1 MDWWEERDRE
11 RSEEYARGKVIC
23 DRLREKYDK
32 EICERIDK
40 RRAGLLPP
48 LVLDRIENGKE
59 VWVEDSSWKP
69 AARGRVRG
77 GKVHRRKG

>member
-11 RSEEYARGKVIC
+11 RSEEYARGKVVC

-40 RRAGLLPP
+40 RAAGLLPP
-48 LVLDRIENGKE
+48 LILDRIENGKA
-59 VWVEDSSWKP
+59 VWVEDSNWRPPARVRARRGK
-69 AARGRVRG
+69 AARG
-77 GKVHRRKG
+77 